1 MTSSTRRRSIGSAAL
16 LLPALWACGDGRP
29 DGWTAATHGKVPPD
43 YDQVFTTSKVHS
55 IEIKIAASDYEV
67 MQADLA
73 ELLGDRGGGGG
84 GGGPGGDLPP
94 ELIAACVGLAEH
106 AACSA
111 TVMGQPVQG
120 TCRSFQNMLAC
131 LPSGGPGGGGGGGGG
146 GGFSTREPIYVPVE
160 IAYDGHTWWHVGMRY
175 KGNSSLLGS
184 GGMGKL
190 PFRLNFDRYESEHPE
205 IDDQRFY
212 GFKELTFS
220 SNWTDDSQLRELF
233 AAELFRDR
241 GVPAARSAF
250 YRVTV
255 DVGAGPIYWGLYTAV
270 EDPADGAML
279 EAQLGGDGGNLYKPE
294 GAGADWTTFNPEGF
308 VKKSNEEEAD
318 WSDVEAAV
326 SALHADQT
334 DAAAWRANLEAVLD
348 AEGFLRW
355 LAVNTAMQ
363 NWDSYGRMA
372 HNYYLY
378 AAPVSGGRLLWFPW
392 DLNMSM
398 SGSRGPGGG
407 GGGGP
412 GPTPTEDAV
421 TEMFHA
427 SAGTRWPAISRT
439 LADPVYRQRYRELL
453 AEALGGLFE
462 TEVAATR
469 MRELHALI
477 APHVIGEDGEGPEYT
492 TISSADAFMQAIDGT
507 AGLVQHIATRRARVL
522 EALAAP

>member
-1 MTSSTRRRSIGSAAL
+1 L
-16 LLPALWACGDGRP
+16 LLPALWACEAGRP
-29 DGWTAATHGKVPPD
+29 DGWTEATHGKLPPN
-43 YDQVFTTSKVHS
+43 YGQVFTTSEVHS

-73 ELLGDRGGGGG
+73 ELLGDGGGDPGGG
-84 GGGPGGDLPP
+84 GGGPGGGSLPP
-94 ELIAACVGLAEH
+94 ELIAACVGLAEND
-106 AACSA
+106 ACSA
-111 TVMGQPVQG
+111 TVMGQMVQG
-120 TCRSFQNMLAC
+120 TCRSFEGMLAC
-131 LPSGGPGGGGGGGGG
+131 IPAGGPGGGGGSGGGG
-146 GGFSTREPIYVPVE
+146 GGFSARDPIYVPVE
-160 IAYDGHTWWHVGMRY
+160 VGYDGHTWWYVGMRY

-220 SNWTDDSQLRELF
+220 SNWTDDSQIRELF

-255 DVGAGPIYWGLYTAV
+255 DVGNGPVYRGLYTAV
-270 EDPADGAML
+270 EDPSDGVML
-279 EAQLGGDGGNLYKPE
+279 ETQLGGDGGNLYKPE
-294 GAGADWTTFNPEGF
+294 GAGADWTTFNLEGF

-326 SALHADQT
+326 TALHADQT
-334 DAAAWRANLEAVLD
+334 DAAAWRDSLEAAFDVD
-348 AEGFLRW
+348 GFLRW

-363 NWDSYGRMA
+363 NWDSYGAMA

-378 AAPVSGGRLLWFPW
+378 AAPINGGRLLWFPW

-398 SGSRGPGGG
+398 MAGFGGPGGG
-407 GGGGP
+407 GGGG
-412 GPTPTEDAV
+412 GPAPTQDVA
-421 TEMFHA
+421 TEMFHTN
-427 SAGTRWPAISRT
+427 AGTRWPLISRT

-453 AEALGGLFE
+453 SGSLGGLFE
-462 TEVAATR
+462 TEAAAAR

-477 APHVIGEDGEGPEYT
+477 TPHVIGENGEGPEYT
-492 TISSADAFMQAIDGT
+492 TISSPDAFMQAIDGN
-507 AGLVQHIATRRARVL
+507 AGLVQHIATRHARVL